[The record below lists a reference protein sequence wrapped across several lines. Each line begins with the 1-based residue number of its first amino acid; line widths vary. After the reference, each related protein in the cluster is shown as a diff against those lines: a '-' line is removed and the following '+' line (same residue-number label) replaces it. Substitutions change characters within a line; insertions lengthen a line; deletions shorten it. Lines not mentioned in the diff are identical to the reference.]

1 MRPIILG
8 ISGGTG
14 AGKTFT
20 VNNLLEAYPEGD
32 NISINLD
39 SYYKDLIHMDYRDRI
54 KQNFDH
60 PSSIDID
67 LIEDHLRQVTE
78 GSDINVPT
86 YDFSKHIRLK
96 ETRTISKSKIIILE
110 GIFALHYAQ
119 LRKLYMIKIFIET
132 PEIIRFERRLHRD
145 VRERGRTLES
155 VKKQYDS
162 TVLPMHEKFIEPSK
176 KYADLIINGNDDINM
191 IINNIKER
199 INLFVI

>member
-32 NISINLD
+32 IISINLD

-67 LIEDHLRQVTE
+67 LIEDHLRQVSE

-96 ETRTISKSKIIILE
+96 ETRTISKSKIINKM
-110 GIFALHYAQ
+110 AT
-119 LRKLYMIKIFIET
+119 K
-132 PEIIRFERRLHRD
+132 
-145 VRERGRTLES
+145 
-155 VKKQYDS
+155 
-162 TVLPMHEKFIEPSK
+162 
-176 KYADLIINGNDDINM
+176 
-191 IINNIKER
+191 
-199 INLFVI
+199 